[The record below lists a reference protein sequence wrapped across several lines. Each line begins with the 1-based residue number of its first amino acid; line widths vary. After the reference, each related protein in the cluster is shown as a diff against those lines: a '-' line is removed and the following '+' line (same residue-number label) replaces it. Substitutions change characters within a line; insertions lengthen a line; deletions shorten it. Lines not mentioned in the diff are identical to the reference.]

1 MKDQEHGSDDKEE
14 QLDTPATTQQISGRT
29 LDLALRLL
37 LLQRYRLN
45 TWKTRARLLCPNRKI
60 QQLLTTMGEPPLQ
73 PSSATGST
81 SGTGSSNT
89 VSGSGTNRRMQQS
102 RGTNSW
108 QPAVP
113 ILSPALTM
121 CKFWVLFDRVR
132 QLVYDA
138 VEPFTGEGG
147 TNLSVHYELRGGG
160 FSDRHKRSDHS
171 LCDSYPGVGEMSISL
186 SISILKGQF
195 LLFVLHESG
204 NITVRLPQGLM
215 TLSNISEFQALLTRE
230 INLIGLRMVCEVAN
244 SFIRCTPGFQNATP
258 SEQARCLW
266 KVDDIEETING
277 SIFWALGPSASQDS
291 SHVWRSIHV
300 QLIKTQLEGKPAYQL
315 QFQLRAPS
323 QSNERSTSALPSI
336 TREILFSRTHTKD
349 AGVLTFSEKIKLI
362 VEELVQEAASSIKSP

>member
-1 MKDQEHGSDDKEE
+1 MLSEAQGLASNNDVRFDEEEVIVTIDGHVDLSIRRVEVSAMKNQEHGSDDKKE
-14 QLDTPATTQQISGRT
+14 QLDSPATTQQISGRT

-73 PSSATGST
+73 PSSATGSA

-89 VSGSGTNRRMQQS
+89 VSGSGTSRRMQQS

-113 ILSPALTM
+113 ILSPALRM

-138 VEPFTGEGG
+138 IEPFTGEGG

-186 SISILKGQF
+186 SISILKG
-195 LLFVLHESG
+195 
-204 NITVRLPQGLM
+204 
-215 TLSNISEFQALLTRE
+215 
-230 INLIGLRMVCEVAN
+230 
-244 SFIRCTPGFQNATP
+244 
-258 SEQARCLW
+258 
-266 KVDDIEETING
+266 
-277 SIFWALGPSASQDS
+277 
-291 SHVWRSIHV
+291 
-300 QLIKTQLEGKPAYQL
+300 
-315 QFQLRAPS
+315 
-323 QSNERSTSALPSI
+323 
-336 TREILFSRTHTKD
+336 
-349 AGVLTFSEKIKLI
+349 
-362 VEELVQEAASSIKSP
+362 